1 MKISKGGCHNRFW
14 KTSRTREDDLDEGR
28 GNGEKDANGII
39 RLTYELVEGNTY
51 YIQSE
56 SESAGALGSY
66 TFYIEQ
72 PFDIVIE

>member
-1 MKISKGGCHNRFW
+1 MESQKPQKYRLRDSERLFI
-14 KTSRTREDDLDEGR
+14 E
-28 GNGEKDANGII
+28 NGEKDANGII